1 MFRVVVWNAFL
12 VFCGLSLVLALGEV
26 YFRLSVPFLHSTAS
40 TDFVP
45 GVGILYQP
53 NSVVRYTNHLDYW
66 TESVANSLGFL
77 AREPQTF
84 QRTEESCHIAVIGD
98 SFVEAKHVQQASRFP
113 VLLEDLMKQS
123 FPRLDV
129 TVSAFGRNGSGQ
141 VHQLAFYDRYV
152 QNMHPNILIL
162 SFDLNDFYNNSSFL
176 QYLLTPWD
184 PDHPPYYSAQRSKT
198 GEIYLRPPDPDFLS
212 YYAPSPYSP
221 PPPIRSILVSK
232 VHRPDHYSMLAKWF
246 FLKTKLVSLAQSFSF
261 DAATTR
267 RLEEKVE
274 SLRRRPQYASLVKD
288 WVPTSN
294 GEISRNLFRDSIEL
308 TSFAL
313 DQFKQRTDRDG
324 VPLVILST
332 HRLSSFNNILWK
344 PVDEGT
350 LPIDLLKDMAAAK
363 KIPVIDLGGYV
374 IRRGGR
380 IEELHFAHDFH
391 WNETG
396 HRWAAEAVLEYLER
410 NEPDCEPRPTVRPG
424 L

>member
-12 VFCGLSLVLALGEV
+12 IFCGLSLVLALGEV
-26 YFRLSVPFLHSTAS
+26 YFRLSVPFVHSTAR

-45 GVGILYQP
+45 GVGLLFQP

-84 QRTEESCHIAVIGD
+84 QHTEESCHIAVIGD

-113 VLLEDLMKQS
+113 VLLEGLMKRS
-123 FPRLDV
+123 FPRLEV
-129 TVSAFGRNGSGQ
+129 TVSAFGRYGTGQ
-141 VHQLAFYDRYV
+141 VHQLAFYDSYV
-152 QNMHPNILIL
+152 QDMHPNILIL

-176 QYLLTPWD
+176 QCLLTPWD
-184 PDHPPYYSAQRSKT
+184 PDHMPYYSAQRSKT

-212 YYAPSPYSP
+212 YYSPPPPYSLL
-221 PPPIRSILVSK
+221 PPIRSILVSN
-232 VHRPDHYSMLAKWF
+232 SMLAKWF
-246 FLKTKLVSLAQSFSF
+246 FLKTKLVTFTQSFSF
-261 DAATTR
+261 DAATTN

-274 SLRRRPQYASLVKD
+274 ILRRRPQYASLVKD
-288 WVPTSN
+288 WVPTSK
-294 GEISRNLFRDSIEL
+294 GEISRNLFKDSIEL

-313 DQFKQRTDRDG
+313 DQFKQRADHDG
-324 VPLVILST
+324 VTLVILST
-332 HRLSSFNNILWK
+332 HRLSSFNSVLWK
-344 PVDEGT
+344 PVDEGKMP
-350 LPIDLLKDMAAAK
+350 LDLLTDMAVAK
-363 KIPVIDLGGYV
+363 KIPVIDLGDYV

-380 IEELHFAHDFH
+380 IDELHFAHDFH

-396 HRWAAEAVLEYLER
+396 HRWAAEAILEYLER
-410 NEPDCEPRPTVRPG
+410 NEPDCEPRPAVRPR